1 MTGASTIEVVEAGP
15 LALVQDL
22 GRPGR
27 ARDGVGVSGAMD
39 RGALAL
45 GNRLVGNPSDA
56 AGIEFL
62 LGGARLR
69 FAVPTW
75 FALTGA
81 WLEAR
86 LDGARVDSHTA
97 TLAAAGAELVLGTAT
112 HGVRGYLALRG
123 GIDAPPA
130 LGSRSRDTL
139 AALGP
144 EPLAHGDVLPLR
156 PEPATPVP
164 AIDFVPV
171 DPPTA
176 QARLLALRPGPRQEW
191 FTAEA
196 WRVLLEQAWAV
207 SARADRTGIRLDGP
221 ALRRRDD
228 RELPSE
234 GMLPGAIQVSP
245 DGAPTILGPDHPAT
259 GGYPVIAV
267 VTDADLDALA
277 QLRPGQSVRFTLAT
291 GAA

>member
-1 MTGASTIEVVEAGP
+1 MSLHIIEPGP

-22 GRPGR
+22 GRPGHL
-27 ARDGVGVSGAMD
+27 RDGVGVSGAMD

-45 GNRLVGNPSDA
+45 GNRLLGNPASA
-56 AGIEFL
+56 AGLELL

-69 FAVPTW
+69 FAAPTW

-81 WLEAR
+81 WLAAD
-86 LDGARVDSHTA
+86 LDGMRVEPHTA
-97 TLAAAGAELVLGTAT
+97 THAAAGAELRLGLAT
-112 HGVRGYLALRG
+112 HGARGYLAVRG
-123 GIDAPPA
+123 GIAAHPV

-144 EPLAHGDVLPLR
+144 KPLTAGDQLPLG
-156 PEPATPVP
+156 PEPALPIP
-164 AIDFVPV
+164 AVDFVPV
-171 DPPTA
+171 DPPSTG
-176 QARLLALRPGPRQEW
+176 ARTIALRPGPRQSW
-191 FTAEA
+191 FTAAA
-196 WRVLLEQAWAV
+196 WHALLAEEWVV

-221 ALRRRDD
+221 ALTRVDD

-259 GGYPVIAV
+259 GG
-267 VTDADLDALA
+267 
-277 QLRPGQSVRFTLAT
+277 
-291 GAA
+291 

>member
-1 MTGASTIEVVEAGP
+1 MSLHIIEPGP

-22 GRPGR
+22 GRPGHL
-27 ARDGVGVSGAMD
+27 RDGVGVSGAMD

-45 GNRLVGNPSDA
+45 GNRLLGNPASA
-56 AGIEFL
+56 AGLELL

-69 FAVPTW
+69 FAAPTW

-81 WLEAR
+81 WLAAD
-86 LDGARVDSHTA
+86 LDGMRVEPHTA
-97 TLAAAGAELVLGTAT
+97 THAAAGAELRLGLAT
-112 HGVRGYLALRG
+112 HGVRGYLAVRG
-123 GIDAPPA
+123 GIAAHPV
-130 LGSRSRDTL
+130 LGSRSRDTM

-144 EPLAHGDVLPLR
+144 KPLTAGDQLPLG
-156 PEPATPVP
+156 PEPALPIP
-164 AIDFVPV
+164 AVDFVPV
-171 DPPTA
+171 DPPSTG
-176 QARLLALRPGPRQEW
+176 ARTIALRPGPRQSW
-191 FTAEA
+191 FTAAA
-196 WRVLLEQAWAV
+196 WHALLAEEWVV
-207 SARADRTGIRLDGP
+207 SARAGRTGIRLDGP
-221 ALRRRDD
+221 ALTRVDD

-267 VTDADLDALA
+267 VTEADLDTLA
-277 QLRPGQSVRFTLAT
+277 QLRPGQAVRFTLAA